1 MALCKVIAI
10 ANQKGGV
17 GKTTTTVN
25 LGIGLASEGKKVML
39 IDGDPQ
45 GSLTISLGYREP
57 DRLEYTL
64 ASLLSEIMEEQK
76 PSVNKT
82 IIHHEEGVDLI
93 PANIELS
100 ALEINL
106 VNVMSREVML
116 RSLLESIKSE

>member
-1 MALCKVIAI
+1 
-10 ANQKGGV
+10 
-17 GKTTTTVN
+17 
-25 LGIGLASEGKKVML
+25 ML

-82 IIHHEEGVDLI
+82 IIHHEEGVDRI

-106 VNVMSREVML
+106 VNIMSREVML